1 MIFLPV
7 LSSYFWITPK
17 LPELIIDTGLC
28 LKKQTSKKKQQQ
40 QKAFWAGLNP
50 IPKNLTTLWT
60 LQSVPRRYIAQ
71 THTQEPIDRAPEIVE
86 VTNQILWWRLSSSS
100 WLESKKIWN
109 NLCERKNQYI
119 SVRKSKRVVWECIKT
134 TGRTVS
140 SHLNS
145 KRCKR
150 KNCSNCYWNRGS
162 SIYMHSAL

>member
-1 MIFLPV
+1 M
-7 LSSYFWITPK
+7 
-17 LPELIIDTGLC
+17 
-28 LKKQTSKKKQQQ
+28 
-40 QKAFWAGLNP
+40 
-50 IPKNLTTLWT
+50 PKNLTTLWT
-60 LQSVPRRYIAQ
+60 LQSLPRRYIAQ
-71 THTQEPIDRAPEIVE
+71 THTREPIDRAPEIVE

-119 SVRKSKRVVWECIKT
+119 SVRKSKRVVWQCIKT

-162 SIYMHSAL
+162 SIYMHSALYAYSILSLIKTSNCSMTMTMFTRFHRKSDFSLNGVFSEPLDGRIWV